1 MTAEEAK
8 NIDTNRIEYI
18 VLSSGERVY
27 IKKPEEKNPQKEK
40 DQTGFEELKQNVIEK
55 ETKQE
60 ILKVTQN
67 IIDQNQ
73 ELIEK
78 NQEKFQKNQEILEEN
93 EKVIEKNIEVI
104 WLKMKSC

>member
-40 DQTGFEELKQNVIEK
+40 AQTGFEELKQNVIEK

-78 NQEKFQKNQEILEEN
+78 NQEKFQ
-93 EKVIEKNIEVI
+93 
-104 WLKMKSC
+104 